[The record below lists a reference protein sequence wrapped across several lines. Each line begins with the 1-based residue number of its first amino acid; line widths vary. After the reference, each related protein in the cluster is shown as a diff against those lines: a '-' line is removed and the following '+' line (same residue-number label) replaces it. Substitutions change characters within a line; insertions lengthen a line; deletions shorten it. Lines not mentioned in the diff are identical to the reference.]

1 MIETFNLKSLHQP
14 GPPIRSKKLRIES
27 KFSFFDLILQY
38 WKLLALD
45 VGSYSSSDINA
56 GGKEGEEIKQ
66 KIKEDFAR
74 SLKRYVFIVLTRLNF
89 RVEIYYQTL
98 NVQSITQSA
107 KYTVRFKNY
116 FITTFFIY

>member
-27 KFSFFDLILQY
+27 KFSFFDPILQY

-74 SLKRYVFIVLTRLNF
+74 SLKRYVLF
-89 RVEIYYQTL
+89 
-98 NVQSITQSA
+98 
-107 KYTVRFKNY
+107 
-116 FITTFFIY
+116 